1 VPADRLH
8 HFPVTPL
15 LLLHM
20 DRDESVRRRDQEKDM
35 KNQPEKQAKDDQDQV
50 EERRKRLPVEE
61 QTDRR

>member
-1 VPADRLH
+1 
-8 HFPVTPL
+8 
-15 LLLHM
+15 
-20 DRDESVRRRDQEKDM
+20 M